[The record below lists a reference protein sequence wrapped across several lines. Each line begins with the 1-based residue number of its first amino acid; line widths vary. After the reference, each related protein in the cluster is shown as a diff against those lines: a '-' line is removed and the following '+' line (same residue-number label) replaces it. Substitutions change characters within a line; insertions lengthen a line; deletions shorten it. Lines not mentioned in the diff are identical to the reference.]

1 MTYTWVVVADSTRAR
16 IFNAES
22 SSAAL
27 CELEELGSPEGRLH
41 DRDITSDLPG
51 RSFDSNKAGG
61 RHAME
66 PTTDPK
72 HELAL
77 EFART
82 IARHIE
88 SGRVNHTFEQLVIVA
103 APTFLG
109 LLRDQLTQ
117 ACRKLVAFELNKNL
131 VQQTPEAIRA
141 HLPNLL
147 PAVV

>member
-27 CELEELGSPEGRLH
+27 CEQEELVSPEGRLH
-41 DRDITSDLPG
+41 DRDITADLPG

-61 RHAME
+61 RHALE

-72 HELAL
+72 HELSL

-82 IARHIE
+82 IARHLDAA
-88 SGRVNHTFEQLVIVA
+88 RVKHNFEQLVIVA
-103 APTFLG
+103 APSFLG
-109 LLRDQLTQ
+109 LLRDQLSAT
-117 ACRKLVAFELNKNL
+117 CRKIVAFELNKNL
-131 VQQTPEAIRA
+131 VQQTAEEIRG
-141 HLPNLL
+141 HLPKLL

>member
-1 MTYTWVVVADSTRAR
+1 MSYTWVVVADSTRAR
-16 IFNAES
+16 IFDAES

-27 CELEELGSPEGRLH
+27 SEAEGLTSPEGRLH
-41 DRDITSDLPG
+41 DRDMTSDLPG

-72 HELAL
+72 HELAI
-77 EFART
+77 EFARS
-82 IARHIE
+82 IARHLDAA
-88 SGRVNHTFEQLVIVA
+88 RVKHDFEQLVIVA
-103 APTFLG
+103 APSFLG
-109 LLRDQLTQ
+109 LLREQLNT

-131 VQQTPEAIRA
+131 VQQTPEEIRS
-141 HLPNLL
+141 HLPKLI

>member
-1 MTYTWVVVADSTRAR
+1 MAYTWVVVADSTQVR
-16 IFNAES
+16 IFNTES
-22 SSAAL
+22 SSAGL
-27 CELEELGSPEGRLH
+27 FETEEMASPEGRLH
-41 DRDITSDLPG
+41 DRDLTSALPG
-51 RSFDSNKAGG
+51 RSFDSNKTGG

-66 PTTDPK
+66 PPTDPK

-88 SGRVNHTFEQLVIVA
+88 SARVKHNFEQLVIVA

-109 LLRDQLTQ
+109 LLRDQLTP
-117 ACRKLVAFELNKNL
+117 ACHKLVAFELNKNL
-131 VQQTPEAIRA
+131 VQQTADVIRG

-147 PAVV
+147 PSVV